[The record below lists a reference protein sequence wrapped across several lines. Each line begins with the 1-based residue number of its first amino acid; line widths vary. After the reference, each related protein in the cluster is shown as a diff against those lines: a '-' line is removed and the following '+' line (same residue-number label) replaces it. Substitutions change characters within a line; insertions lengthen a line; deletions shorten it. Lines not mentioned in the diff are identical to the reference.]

1 LTQHVSAVKDILR
14 DFLSGVGI
22 AEQDQLMNPGK
33 EEELK
38 ESVRGVMEKLK
49 LKGAEGMGI

>member
-1 LTQHVSAVKDILR
+1 MKDILR